1 MKIGINRFVRIGRLA
16 LRISWQRKDIKIT
29 HINEKGGDSF
39 AASHLL
45 EFDSINS
52 RWNKNITSN
61 NDEIIVEAQ
70 KIALTSKKNYLDIPW
85 KKSSVDLI
93 LECTG
98 KNKNPEYL
106 KGILRYEE
114 RPLVS
119 TDYLNDSRSSIIDR
133 LSPMVVNSNLLK
145 VYAWY
150 DNELLC
156 SSRFADLNS
165 KFN

>member
-1 MKIGINRFVRIGRLA
+1 ME
-16 LRISWQRKDIKIT
+16 W
-29 HINEKGGDSF
+29 
-39 AASHLL
+39 
-45 EFDSINS
+45 
-52 RWNKNITSN
+52 
-61 NDEIIVEAQ
+61 
-70 KIALTSKKNYLDIPW
+70 
-85 KKSSVDLI
+85 
-93 LECTG
+93 TG

-165 KFN
+165 NLIEKDNKF